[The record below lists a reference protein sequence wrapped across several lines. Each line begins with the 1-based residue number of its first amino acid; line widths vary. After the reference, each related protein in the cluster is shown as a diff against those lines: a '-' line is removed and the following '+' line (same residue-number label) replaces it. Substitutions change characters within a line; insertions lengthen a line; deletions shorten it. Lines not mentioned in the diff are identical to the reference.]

1 MALIE
6 DNKYLSSIF
15 FYLCHSQKKPNM
27 STKSIIVPH
36 DFSKVAET
44 ALNHALKVASTAGAE
59 VHLLH
64 VVSKPDQVDE
74 ARVKLEGLAES
85 TAKSSGV
92 TVKTSVRIGNIFE
105 DIGEYASENNASIII
120 MGTHGAKGW
129 QKIVGSDAMKVI
141 TNSEVPFI
149 VVQEKPIK
157 ATGYDDIV
165 VPLDLET
172 DTKQKLT
179 IVADMAKYFKSKV
192 HIIVP
197 KEEDEYLVH
206 QLNSNIAFSKK
217 FLGDRDIEFTT
228 NIAEGALDRET
239 VRLAAQIDADLIAIM
254 NHQGNKITGGM
265 FANSSEQHLITNDS
279 QIPVVIVNPKV
290 SAYGQSVLFS

>member
-1 MALIE
+1 MA
-6 DNKYLSSIF
+6 NK
-15 FYLCHSQKKPNM
+15 
-27 STKSIIVPH
+27 TIIVPH

-44 ALNHALKVASTAGAE
+44 ALNHALKVASISGAD

-74 ARVKLEGLAES
+74 ARMKLDAIAAAAGKEVA
-85 TAKSSGV
+85 
-92 TVKTSVRIGNIFE
+92 VKTTVRIGNIFE
-105 DIGEYASENNASIII
+105 DIGEYAAENHAVLII
-120 MGTHGAKGW
+120 MGTHGARGW

-149 VVQEKPIK
+149 VVQEKGIK
-157 ATGYDDIV
+157 ESGYDDIV

-197 KEEDEYLVH
+197 HEDDEYLVH
-206 QLNSNIAFSKK
+206 QLNSNIAFAKK
-217 FLGDRDIEFTT
+217 FLGDRNIEFSTH
-228 NIAEGALDRET
+228 IAEGPLDRET
-239 VRLAAQIDADLIAIM
+239 VRLAAQVDADLIAIM
-254 NHQGNKITGGM
+254 NHQGNKITGGL

-279 QIPVVIVNPKV
+279 QIPVCIVNPMTT
-290 SAYGQSVLFS
+290 AYGQSVLFS